1 MVAQMD
7 EKRKLKDNR
16 LIESVVV
23 IGIGNNTDVN
33 LLVAI

>member
-1 MVAQMD
+1 MD
-7 EKRKLKDNR
+7 EERKLKDNR

>member
-1 MVAQMD
+1 MD

-23 IGIGNNTDVN
+23 IGIGNNTDMN
-33 LLVAI
+33 LLAAI

>member
-1 MVAQMD
+1 MD